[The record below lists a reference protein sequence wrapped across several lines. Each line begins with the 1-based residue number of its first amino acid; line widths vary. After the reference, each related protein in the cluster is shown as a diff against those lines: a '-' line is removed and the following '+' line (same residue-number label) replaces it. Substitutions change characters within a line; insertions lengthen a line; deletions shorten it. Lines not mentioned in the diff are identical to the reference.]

1 MRMRM
6 GVELRHREAYWEEES
21 WPTVPTTR
29 SFWFSLNVHSHWSLH
44 IHRYWYG
51 EVRYSSDEIYILNN
65 NHNFTACY
73 KAFFL
78 TVTSKRDNIP
88 FVLTDFQIA
97 QKLKP
102 HWNTRLSTF
111 TGGQGKKEKDVH
123 FIWCFCLAQQQ
134 QSVQLHPF
142 VLHGKGIFNTESHK
156 TSNGIG
162 RETTEC
168 SVINIKMP
176 TNRQKKRRQKKSQ
189 QIYVH
194 THTHEE
200 KSCQWIGEE
209 AVMVGIDKPCIFTLW

>member
-1 MRMRM
+1 MWSWGTGRRI
-6 GVELRHREAYWEEES
+6 GRRNHGLLCPLPEASDLALMFIHTGLFTFIATGMERCAIPVMKYIS
-21 WPTVPTTR
+21 WITTTTSQR
-29 SFWFSLNVHSHWSLH
+29 VIKH
-44 IHRYWYG
+44 
-51 EVRYSSDEIYILNN
+51 
-65 NHNFTACY
+65 
-73 KAFFL
+73 FL

-102 HWNTRLSTF
+102 HWNTGLSTF

-200 KSCQWIGEE
+200 KSRQWIGEE